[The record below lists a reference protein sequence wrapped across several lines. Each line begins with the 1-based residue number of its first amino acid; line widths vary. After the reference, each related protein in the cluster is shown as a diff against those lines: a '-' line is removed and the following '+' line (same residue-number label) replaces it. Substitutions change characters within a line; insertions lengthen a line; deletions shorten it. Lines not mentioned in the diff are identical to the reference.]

1 MPVAKSDV
9 RCLGLLPSY
18 YFRPFSLFALLSTT
32 FYEVS
37 ALLSSCVPSSI
48 RAIRIGLDGI
58 GSQPFHAAILKPYKG
73 LETAAPGVDDDTTG
87 AGRADSF
94 FVFDE

>member
-1 MPVAKSDV
+1 MLYEVYALYSSFAWSS
-9 RCLGLLPSY
+9 G
-18 YFRPFSLFALLSTT
+18 RPFR
-32 FYEVS
+32 V
-37 ALLSSCVPSSI
+37 
-48 RAIRIGLDGI
+48 RLDGI
-58 GSQPFHAAILKPYKG
+58 GPQPFHAAILKPYKG